1 LIAPR
6 LLKSPPLVAAL
17 IFSIA
22 WVAALFLLQRHF
34 GFNIADGGFLW
45 YGAERTLAGDV
56 PLRDFM
62 AYDPGRYW
70 LAAMFMAAVHDTG
83 MIAMRAW
90 MYLVEAV
97 GVCIVVVTVARS
109 RSGGGFIQWCVVALI
124 ASFWMYPE
132 HKTIDILMS
141 IAIVLVLSLLIEKPS
156 AARFFWT
163 GVYVGASAVIGRNHG
178 LYGVVACLLTIIL
191 LGVKRRHQFSLVRRA
206 AYGALG
212 IGVGYLPL
220 IVALF
225 VVPGFGS
232 AFVESVL
239 LNLKANSTN
248 LPLPVPWPWL
258 VNFHALAPLYAAQQ
272 FVIGLGFIAL
282 PLFSI
287 AGAIRLIRLPA
298 DAISM
303 SHPVFAAAVIASIPY
318 QHYAF
323 SRADPTHLTHSIF
336 PVLIGLLCWPART
349 RWVVPALLLASAI
362 AMLPLMPR
370 LDALRSGD
378 WQLVSVGADTLVV
391 EPNTA
396 QAMRF
401 LQNIDRTYV
410 KPGQTLWVT
419 PLWPAAYP
427 LLNRVAPVWDL
438 YGLFHRDRQFEEAE
452 IKRLQS
458 APVAVVIVVDG
469 ALDGRDDLRFK
480 NTHPLMQQ
488 YLEAHY
494 KDLTSTSPAP
504 SLHIYVP
511 DTRGTRS
518 ASDPAVRGL
527 Q

>member
-1 LIAPR
+1 LIEPR
-6 LLKSPPLVAAL
+6 LLKSLLLVAAL

-22 WVAALFLLQRHF
+22 WVAALFLLERHF

-90 MYLVEAV
+90 MYLVEGV

-109 RSGGGFIQWCVVALI
+109 RSRGGSFIQLCIVALI

-141 IAIVLVLSLLIEKPS
+141 IAIVLVLSLVIEKPS
-156 AARFFWT
+156 TARFFWA
-163 GVYVGASAVIGRNHG
+163 GVFVGVSAVIGRNHG

-191 LGVKRRHQFSLVRRA
+191 LGVKHRRQFPLVPRA
-206 AYGALG
+206 VYGVLG
-212 IGVGYLPL
+212 IGVGYFPL
-220 IVALF
+220 IIALIL
-225 VVPGFGS
+225 VPGFGS

-258 VNFHALAPLYAAQQ
+258 VSFHTLAPLDAAQQ
-272 FVIGLGFIAL
+272 VVIGLGFVAL

-287 AGAIRLIRLPA
+287 AGVIRLIRLPA
-298 DAISM
+298 DVISM
-303 SHPVFAAAVIASIPY
+303 SHSVFAAAVIASIPY

-323 SRADPTHLTHSIF
+323 SRADPAHLTHSVF
-336 PVLIGLLCWPART
+336 PVLIGLICWPASEPARK
-349 RWVVPALLLASAI
+349 RWVVPALLSASAI

-370 LDALRSGD
+370 LDALRSRD
-378 WQLVSVGADTLVV
+378 WQLVTVGADTLVV

-452 IKRLQS
+452 IKRLQRAS
-458 APVAVVIVVDG
+458 VAVVIVVDY

-494 KDLTSTSPAP
+494 KDLTPTRPAP

-511 DTRGTRS
+511 ITR
-518 ASDPAVRGL
+518 
-527 Q
+527 

>member
-1 LIAPR
+1 MIAPR
-6 LLKSPPLVAAL
+6 LLKSRPLLAAL

-83 MIAMRAW
+83 MITMRAW

-97 GVCIVVVTVARS
+97 GVCLAVVTVARS
-109 RSGGGFIQWCVVALI
+109 RNDGSFIQWCLVALI

-132 HKTIDILMS
+132 HKTIDILMA
-141 IAIVLVLSLLIEKPS
+141 IAIVLVLSLLIEMPS
-156 AARFFWT
+156 AARFFWA
-163 GVYVGASAVIGRNHG
+163 GVYVGSSAVIGRNHG
-178 LYGVVACLLTIIL
+178 LYGVVACLLTIML
-191 LGVKRRHQFSLVRRA
+191 LGVKHRRRFSLVQRA
-206 AYGALG
+206 ASGVLG
-212 IGVGYLPL
+212 IVVGYLPL
-220 IVALF
+220 IIALV
-225 VVPGFGS
+225 VVPGFAS
-232 AFVESVL
+232 AFFESVL

-258 VNFHALAPLYAAQQ
+258 VNIHALAPLDAAQQ
-272 FVIGLGFIAL
+272 VVIGLAFVAL
-282 PLFSI
+282 PVFSI
-287 AGAIRLIRLPA
+287 AGIIRLIRLPA

-303 SHPVFAAAVIASIPY
+303 SHSVFAAAVIASIPY

-336 PVLIGLLCWPART
+336 PVLIGLLCWPTSEPARK
-349 RWVVPALLLASAI
+349 RWVVPTLLLASAI

-391 EPNTA
+391 DPGTA
-396 QAMRF
+396 QVVRF

-458 APVAVVIVVDG
+458 APVTVVIVLDI

-480 NTHPLMQQ
+480 NTHPLMQR
-488 YLEAHY
+488 YLEAHC

-511 DTRGTRS
+511 DAR
-518 ASDPAVRGL
+518 
-527 Q
+527 